1 MPLYERISAYSVF
14 GVLLKMRYIN
24 PPLLLLLLLLLTF
37 HGALFQSFEPAQ
49 CVSVHSLPKRNALC
63 STGRDVIE
71 QWRAPALRTLQ
82 CNAISSSCIRP
93 TTGRITEQLNVPCL
107 LRIL

>member
-37 HGALFQSFEPAQ
+37 HGALFQSFEPAH
-49 CVSVHSLPKRNALC
+49 VRF
-63 STGRDVIE
+63 
-71 QWRAPALRTLQ
+71 
-82 CNAISSSCIRP
+82 RP
-93 TTGRITEQLNVPCL
+93 LAS
-107 LRIL
+107 